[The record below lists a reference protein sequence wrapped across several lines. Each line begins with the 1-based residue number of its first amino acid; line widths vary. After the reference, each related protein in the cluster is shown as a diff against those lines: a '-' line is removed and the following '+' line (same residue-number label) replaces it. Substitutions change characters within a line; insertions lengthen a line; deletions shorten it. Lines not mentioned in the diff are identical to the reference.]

1 MLNMT
6 KFNIGDCVTINGYD
20 GVFKITGVD
29 CLSSPLVKYSLDRSY
44 GNGNWVYESNLKKYV
59 SEEEVLHYGKILV
72 DEEFAG
78 INKDMFII
86 KTDYD
91 DLKYIRIRVIFYEDN
106 IYYHKMENG
115 EVIEFGEI
123 NP

>member
-1 MLNMT
+1 MHLLQE
-6 KFNIGDCVTINGYD
+6 V
-20 GVFKITGVD
+20 V
-29 CLSSPLVKYSLDRSY
+29 
-44 GNGNWVYESNLKKYV
+44 NLRHI
-59 SEEEVLHYGKILV
+59 VLRKVLGLYHYFLIGKILV